1 MPYFSIFSP
10 LCLAIVSKSSLMEMS
25 CGNFKYIS
33 PVEWLI
39 LDLVKE
45 VSTMYFWICRQKKV
59 ISCFWPK
66 IYIYIFGIFD
76 LLLQT
81 AFSISY
87 QIIFVFSTYRL
98 YSIYWNESRRVVSD
112 WIVVFTSPITCLDF
126 SSNFDDR
133 FELWKLF
140 PMAFDSQNI
149 NVKLMDVEVRPTT
162 FKTIT
167 GM

>member
-1 MPYFSIFSP
+1 
-10 LCLAIVSKSSLMEMS
+10 MS

-45 VSTMYFWICRQKKV
+45 VSTMTFWICRQKKV

-66 IYIYIFGIFD
+66 KHIYFWPSPPDSLFNIISNYICIFY
-76 LLLQT
+76 
-81 AFSISY
+81 IS
-87 QIIFVFSTYRL
+87 RL

-126 SSNFDDR
+126 SSNFDDHS
-133 FELWKLF
+133 FQLWKLF

>member
-1 MPYFSIFSP
+1 
-10 LCLAIVSKSSLMEMS
+10 MS

-45 VSTMYFWICRQKKV
+45 VSTMTFWICRHKKKWFHAFDQK
-59 ISCFWPK
+59 
-66 IYIYIFGIFD
+66 YIYIFGIFD

-149 NVKLMDVEVRPTT
+149 NVKLMDVEVRRTT